1 MVSIVTTQKILE
13 KLYLDDSV
21 WGDIVSQTK
30 CFYVQYESKWWEDD
44 DLTPLMQLSNSQAD
58 IRNGEDIFKN
68 FDKHPEVIA
77 MYPSSVFILDIDENE
92 AASLQ
97 RRFGV
102 IVQSFKHLD
111 DTILTSVSRKDIYT
125 EKDDSDLGW
134 DYVFNGVSDI
144 PVNAV
149 IINDRNLFSNDQ
161 VIKDKDGNV
170 TQNRLSGVKNVG
182 SILNAILPKT
192 LEVPFHVL
200 IVCDKAGIE
209 KRLTVKNL
217 ITYLNDIKKE
227 LKKQLNIQYH
237 IVMELLAVSSQSML
251 YENTHNRRILTNY
264 ALLTFDH
271 KINAFDGK
279 RSTAT
284 QRITIN
290 KLFSY
295 EHLKEMSPF
304 VKEYNRQLKNLRE
317 YKEYVKD
324 TPSLSLAEH
333 EFAKDGRDGL
343 RFNKSEHRMIF

>member
-1 MVSIVTTQKILE
+1 
-13 KLYLDDSV
+13 
-21 WGDIVSQTK
+21 
-30 CFYVQYESKWWEDD
+30 
-44 DLTPLMQLSNSQAD
+44 
-58 IRNGEDIFKN
+58 
-68 FDKHPEVIA
+68 

-102 IVQSFKHLD
+102 IVQSFQHLD
-111 DTILTSVSRKDIYT
+111 DTILASVSRKDIYT
-125 EKDDSDLGW
+125 EKDDSNLGW

-251 YENTHNRRILTNY
+251 YENTHNRRIMTNY

-279 RSTAT
+279 RSTAN

-333 EFAKDGRDGL
+333 EFAKDRRDGL

>member
-1 MVSIVTTQKILE
+1 MFSIVTTQKILE

-30 CFYVQYESKWWEDD
+30 CFYVQYESEWWEDD

-102 IVQSFKHLD
+102 IVQSFQHLD
-111 DTILTSVSRKDIYT
+111 DTILTFVSRKDIYT
-125 EKDDSDLGW
+125 EKDDSNLGW

-251 YENTHNRRILTNY
+251 YENTHNRRIMTNY

>member
-1 MVSIVTTQKILE
+1 MFSIVTTQKILE

-30 CFYVQYESKWWEDD
+30 CFYVQYESNWWEDD

-58 IRNGEDIFKN
+58 IRNGEDIFKKI
-68 FDKHPEVIA
+68 DKHPEVIA

-102 IVQSFKHLD
+102 IVQSFQHLD

-125 EKDDSDLGW
+125 EKGDSDFGW
-134 DYVFNGVSDI
+134 GYVFNGVNDI

-170 TQNRLSGVKNVG
+170 TKNRLSGVENVG

-192 LEVPFHVL
+192 LEIPFHVL

-209 KRLTVKNL
+209 RHLTVKNL
-217 ITYLNDIKKE
+217 ITYLNDIKKKLE
-227 LKKQLNIQYH
+227 KQLDIQYH
-237 IVMELLAVSSQSML
+237 IIMELLAVSSQSML

-264 ALLTFDH
+264 SLLTFDH

-284 QRITIN
+284 QRISIN

-317 YKEYVKD
+317 YKEYVKV
-324 TPSLSLAEH
+324 THSLAEH
-333 EFAKDGRDGL
+333 EFAKNGQDGL
-343 RFNKSEHRMIF
+343 RFNESEHRMIF